1 MGRDGGCCVLKV
13 SDEGGRYK
21 LHDFFFFSLSNLV
34 TVPLLKTVQLEG
46 EEARR
51 WL

>member
-21 LHDFFFFSLSNLV
+21 LHDFFFFF
-34 TVPLLKTVQLEG
+34 TLKFSDSSIAENSP
-46 EEARR
+46 A
-51 WL
+51 